1 MNNETV
7 STLKL
12 SGEDSIRFINS
23 LIRPTV
29 KEKKHWQEHMERI
42 ESTLQ
47 IVETDMG
54 YEIEVKDLDIS
65 IKKDSR

>member
-1 MNNETV
+1 M
-7 STLKL
+7 
-12 SGEDSIRFINS
+12 
-23 LIRPTV
+23 